1 MKTLHIF
8 YTAQSIP
15 HRCISQSLYNAGAED
30 IEIQTVNVFG
40 RLFDFTERAKPKNV
54 FFSICDYSQ
63 EVHDWINDHQQD
75 INIFLL
81 LDKTLGEKNTDL
93 WTFLCQSQVK
103 VIANTNLIQDIP
115 SQFLTYDNKYDSSTF
130 NNREQ
135 SRNERIAVMS
145 SGQDEDRVQIN
156 ELLYPKTKLKIN
168 IFNDI
173 NWASDQ
179 NLGMLDPVQLND
191 VLNTYS
197 KFIDL
202 SSNLT
207 LEAQACGIN
216 CIDTSSG
223 DIKQA
228 IEDNK
233 TLAPITK
240 LENRTY
246 DYFTKHEVLPYIRKN
261 T

>member
-15 HRCISQSLYNAGAED
+15 HRCISQSLYNVED
-30 IEIQTVNVFG
+30 KDLEIQTVNVFG
-40 RLFDFTERAKPKNV
+40 RLFDFAERTKPKNV
-54 FFSICDYSQ
+54 FLSICDYSQ
-63 EVHDWINDHQQD
+63 EVHDWINEYQQD

-103 VIANTNLIQDIP
+103 VIANTNLAQGIP
-115 SQFLTYDNKYDSSTF
+115 AQFLSYDNKYDSSTF

-135 SRNERIAVMS
+135 SRNNRIAVMS
-145 SGQDEDRVQIN
+145 SGQDEDRIQIN

-168 IFNDI
+168 IFNDH
-173 NWASDQ
+173 NWVSDQ
-179 NLGMLDPVQLND
+179 NLGMLDPVQLSN
-191 VLNTYS
+191 VLNTYE

-202 SSNLT
+202 SCNLT
-207 LEAQACGIN
+207 LEAQACGID
-216 CIDTSSG
+216 CIDVSSG
-223 DIKQA
+223 NIKQA
-228 IEDNK
+228 LEDNK
-233 TLAPITK
+233 TLAPVAK

-246 DYFTKHEVLPYIRKN
+246 DYFTRHEVLPYIRKN